1 MYHPQLPMQK
11 KHKQWNV
18 SMKKLALSLIV
29 ISLAGCSTPPRP
41 APAKP
46 LILYRY
52 PMNENT
58 VLLAH
63 TMASYD
69 LKDPD
74 SAKFRDTFFVTS
86 DGRGEARDKSKDSWC
101 IEINGKNSYGAYTG
115 FSWALLPA
123 GGRSVI
129 MGNSPAGAVASQL
142 CASAIY
148 PPAG

>member
-1 MYHPQLPMQK
+1 
-11 KHKQWNV
+11 
-18 SMKKLALSLIV
+18 MKKLALSLIV
-29 ISLAGCSTPPRP
+29 ISVTACSTPPRP
-41 APAKP
+41 ALAKP

-52 PMNENT
+52 PMSENAAK
-58 VLLAH
+58 LAH

-74 SAKFRDTFFVTS
+74 SAQFRETFFVTS
-86 DGRGEARDKSKDSWC
+86 DGRGDARDKSKDSWC
-101 IEINGKNSYGAYTG
+101 IEINGKNSYGAYVG

-123 GGRSVI
+123 GSKSII
-129 MGNSPAGAVASQL
+129 MGSSPAGAIANQL